1 MSRRINYTAMEDDS
15 RVLVDDDES
24 RIVTEFL
31 FNTCRMLQPTA
42 HHVHAAMFSSLAVTP
57 AAKSRVV
64 DVTHLIPNS
73 QPHNIPLTTG
83 SVAEFYIRP
92 MLSCVG
98 DVDIM
103 DRRSDELAIPEGYPP
118 PTELLAAEFDSIV
131 TVYEITD
138 SEYPGYVYL
147 MKSYL
152 LTEDI
157 DTGKYSA
164 VPYERKNY
172 VSPVLCVQRHHY
184 GLTSLHGAEAE
195 HHGPAMT
202 IIADEGTISVD
213 RVYCTRCL
221 SWPPQAADWPTRR
234 RNHGWPDSA
243 TVGRVVCNG
252 CDVVHVAHPLC
263 KQDEWMNK
271 HQWRLSFSRAEI
283 VLLNS
288 WMPVQQIVYHML
300 RFLVKTRRLADIRDS
315 TGTKVFSNYHLKTSM
330 LWACEL
336 LPRRWWTDDVNVV
349 KMCAEL
355 LDTFSKWLTNN
366 TCLHYFVSSCNVAVH
381 SEIIAS
387 RLGSITESWLST
399 WFVNNYLPRCAQ
411 LCPDR
416 VSRLFDDVSTS
427 MKLQN
432 AVSAVVDWRLNTEM
446 RDFCSVLQMA
456 KDSMSLIIS
465 IHSLTVLS
473 CDYWIKQL
481 SEIDSIFCDCFI
493 AVAFLHV
500 ANRIA
505 IHSFSDELM
514 DVLTTIV
521 GQFVGKR
528 CYCHQLSSE
537 QSLSQAVILMKD
549 VANNSGSTVQQ
560 IKFELSKAYL
570 HRALRCNDSDSDSVY
585 CLANVY
591 LAVLYYTTG
600 QYQTAIDHCAV
611 VMRSRDHSQCSSH
624 VVRGELL
631 PKIDDDVD
639 TVLGLAVF
647 YQYVRTAALNER
659 QTQHVVAFTTDVFAH
674 NMYIRCLS
682 VVKCHHFTQMLSTD
696 ELQRHTTYV
705 TDNDQLLIADVLL
718 VKSTPNIKYH
728 VTPMSKRRQFSTVNA
743 TVELVTLEMAEL
755 LQRSAI
761 EHLTTYRQLQAQEFG
776 SVTVIVTTDFESL
789 YAYKHG
795 DYHRCLQ
802 LSTQNV
808 HTLLY
813 SLRVPDILILPE
825 FLHLMD
831 DDIVSL
837 TALTLIVNPKC
848 RSQLNNVVISQ
859 LNLSLYLMTQCQ
871 LKLRHSVKSLVQT
884 FDYIKVARR
893 QLLYECTLN
902 HLILKLTERK
912 LMIYLSQ
919 SMQH

>member
-1 MSRRINYTAMEDDS
+1 
-15 RVLVDDDES
+15 
-24 RIVTEFL
+24 
-31 FNTCRMLQPTA
+31 
-42 HHVHAAMFSSLAVTP
+42 
-57 AAKSRVV
+57 
-64 DVTHLIPNS
+64 
-73 QPHNIPLTTG
+73 
-83 SVAEFYIRP
+83 
-92 MLSCVG
+92 
-98 DVDIM
+98 
-103 DRRSDELAIPEGYPP
+103 
-118 PTELLAAEFDSIV
+118 
-131 TVYEITD
+131 
-138 SEYPGYVYL
+138 
-147 MKSYL
+147 
-152 LTEDI
+152 
-157 DTGKYSA
+157 
-164 VPYERKNY
+164 
-172 VSPVLCVQRHHY
+172 
-184 GLTSLHGAEAE
+184 
-195 HHGPAMT
+195 
-202 IIADEGTISVD
+202 
-213 RVYCTRCL
+213 
-221 SWPPQAADWPTRR
+221 
-234 RNHGWPDSA
+234 
-243 TVGRVVCNG
+243 
-252 CDVVHVAHPLC
+252 
-263 KQDEWMNK
+263 
-271 HQWRLSFSRAEI
+271 
-283 VLLNS
+283 
-288 WMPVQQIVYHML
+288 
-300 RFLVKTRRLADIRDS
+300 
-315 TGTKVFSNYHLKTSM
+315 
-330 LWACEL
+330 
-336 LPRRWWTDDVNVV
+336 
-349 KMCAEL
+349 
-355 LDTFSKWLTNN
+355 
-366 TCLHYFVSSCNVAVH
+366 
-381 SEIIAS
+381 
-387 RLGSITESWLST
+387 
-399 WFVNNYLPRCAQ
+399 
-411 LCPDR
+411 
-416 VSRLFDDVSTS
+416 
-427 MKLQN
+427 
-432 AVSAVVDWRLNTEM
+432 
-446 RDFCSVLQMA
+446 
-456 KDSMSLIIS
+456 
-465 IHSLTVLS
+465 
-473 CDYWIKQL
+473 
-481 SEIDSIFCDCFI
+481 
-493 AVAFLHV
+493 
-500 ANRIA
+500 
-505 IHSFSDELM
+505 M

-611 VMRSRDHSQCSSH
+611 VMRSQDHSQCSSH

-705 TDNDQLLIADVLL
+705 TGNDQLLIADVLL

-813 SLRVPDILILPE
+813 SVRVPVFPILPE